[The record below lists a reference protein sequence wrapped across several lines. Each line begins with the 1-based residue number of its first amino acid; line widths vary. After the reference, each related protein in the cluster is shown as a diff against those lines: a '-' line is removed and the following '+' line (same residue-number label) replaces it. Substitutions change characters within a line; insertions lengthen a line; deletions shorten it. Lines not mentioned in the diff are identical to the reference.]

1 MALTNFYRHFR
12 KILPG
17 FLYTGTKQMKEDM
30 MDMDK
35 LSFEPST
42 HLEYTSDDSL
52 LDRDGGSHHHHHQSS
67 SYDAPSTSYKT
78 AESSGTPLTK
88 FLGLTGTTSQNI
100 QVSVIELMFVEN

>member
-1 MALTNFYRHFR
+1 MALSNFYSHFR

-17 FLYTGTKQMKEDM
+17 FLYTGTKQLKEDM

-52 LDRDGGSHHHHHQSS
+52 LDRDGGSHHHQHQSS

-100 QVSVIELMFVEN
+100 QVSVMFVEN